1 MVNLRFIKDKM
12 LTKPGKKIA
21 KSRHDFMVKFFNR
34 FLKEVEG
41 KL

>member
-1 MVNLRFIKDKM
+1 MVELRFIKDKM
-12 LTKPGKKIA
+12 LTKPGKEMA
-21 KSRHDFMVKFFNR
+21 KERHTFMVKFFNR